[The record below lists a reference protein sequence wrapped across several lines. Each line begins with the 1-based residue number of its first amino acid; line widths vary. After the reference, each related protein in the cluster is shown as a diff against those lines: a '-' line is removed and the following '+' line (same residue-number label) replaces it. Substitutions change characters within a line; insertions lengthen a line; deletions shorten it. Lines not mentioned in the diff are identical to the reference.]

1 MHKLSEL
8 IIFQALLAIKI
19 LDLNIMIITKHAAFV
34 NEGDIF
40 VTIIVKVF
48 NYYRKFLYIKYYHIY
63 LKREQII
70 DIISQNRVSL

>member
-1 MHKLSEL
+1 
-8 IIFQALLAIKI
+8 
-19 LDLNIMIITKHAAFV
+19 MIISKAVSFV

-48 NYYRKFLYIKYYHIY
+48 NYYCQFLYIKYYHIY
-63 LKREQII
+63 LKRKWII